1 MSRPY
6 PVLSTASHPHSEVKP
21 LRARIVRMWGTR
33 SEVRVLRFFFLLFL
47 FLSFALSF
55 FWTFSASILR
65 HSNDLFC
72 FLDVLFSTLLLDAVF
87 GRILSAAKTFAN
99 AVEITTRRVVS
110 SKTDF
115 PASCCAL

>member
-1 MSRPY
+1 
-6 PVLSTASHPHSEVKP
+6 
-21 LRARIVRMWGTR
+21 MWGTR

-65 HSNDLFC
+65 HSNDFC